1 MGSPPDDEKL
11 ITKEVAILYRLL
23 SPEMMSDFIFAYVY
37 TYSSSEPFRKERIY
51 IFILLIRLIFS
62 KPNAEIAS

>member
-37 TYSSSEPFRKERIY
+37 TYSSSEPF
-51 IFILLIRLIFS
+51 
-62 KPNAEIAS
+62 